1 MDFEN
6 FSRLRPFWRVGW
18 HVMIDLVLRYCV
30 AAGISLGGVAGAE
43 VTFNGEIAPI
53 VHAKCV
59 SCHRPGQSGPF
70 PLITFEQVR
79 KKSRT
84 IDEVVSERY
93 MPPWKPVNE
102 DVHFANDRRLSK
114 DEISLITG
122 WVKSGCPEGDPLKKP
137 VPPDYPSDWYL
148 GKPDLV
154 VTMKGEYA
162 VPADGP
168 DIYRSFVF
176 PVGLPEDKWVKAV
189 ELRPKAKSAV
199 HHALFFIDTDGRAR
213 AADGKDGKAGISGM
227 GFLRGEEREGGL
239 GGGRGLGGHVPG
251 AVPSKLPGDLAMQLP
266 AGADVV
272 MQTHFH
278 PSGKPEVEQAELAF
292 YFADKAPSKPLISV
306 EVPPVF
312 GRLAGID
319 IPAGKADYT
328 VTDSVILPADVE
340 GIKVSGH
347 AHYICKKM
355 KMTATLPGGEKR
367 VLLQID
373 DWDLDWQD
381 SYTFAEPVKLPKDT
395 RIETVLVYDNSAD
408 NPKNPNHPP
417 QRIKWGRE
425 SGDEMGS
432 ITLTVVPAK
441 AAESEMIVKDLR
453 RQAGRR
459 LAAAV
464 GAGIKDRQKQL
475 SFDYH
480 DQNADGKLVPG
491 EVPEENR
498 KKVFAE
504 FDKDGN
510 QIIEGPEAAALKTWL
525 EGMRGRAR

>member
-1 MDFEN
+1 
-6 FSRLRPFWRVGW
+6 
-18 HVMIDLVLRYCV
+18 MIDLVLRYGV
-30 AAGISLGGVAGAE
+30 LTGIALSGVAVAE
-43 VTFNGEIAPI
+43 VTFNGDIAPI
-53 VHAKCV
+53 VHGKCV

-70 PLITFEQVR
+70 PLITYEQVR
-79 KKSRT
+79 KKSKT
-84 IDEVVSERY
+84 IDEVVSDRY

-102 DVHFANDRRLSK
+102 DMHFANDRRLAK
-114 DEISLITG
+114 DEIAQITE
-122 WVKSGCPEGDPLKKP
+122 WVKTGCPEGDPAKKP
-137 VPPDYPSDWYL
+137 VPPDFPSDWYL

-162 VPADGP
+162 VPADGR

-176 PVGLPEDKWVKAV
+176 PVGLPEDKWVKAI

-227 GFLRGEEREGGL
+227 GFLRGGEERGSGL

-251 AVPSKLPGDLAMQLP
+251 AVPSKLPGDLAMHLP

-278 PSGKPEVEQAELAF
+278 PSGKPEVEHAELAF
-292 YFADKAPSKPLISV
+292 YFADKPPSKPLISV
-306 EVPPVF
+306 EVPPAF

-319 IPAGKADYT
+319 IPAGKSDYT
-328 VTDSVILPADVE
+328 VTDSVTLPADVE

-347 AHYICKKM
+347 AHYLCKKM
-355 KMTATLPGGEKR
+355 KMTATLPDGSKR

-373 DWDLDWQD
+373 DWDLGWQD
-381 SYTFAEPVKLPKDT
+381 GYTFAEPVKLPKNT
-395 RIETVLVYDNSAD
+395 RIETVLLYDNSAN
-408 NPKNPNHPP
+408 NPKNPHHPP
-417 QRIKWGRE
+417 QRVKWGRE
-425 SGDEMGS
+425 SDDEMGS
-432 ITLTVVPAK
+432 ITLTVV
-441 AAESEMIVKDLR
+441 AANASDSEMIEKGLR
-453 RQAGRR
+453 SQAGRR

-464 GAGIKDRQKQL
+464 GSGIKDRQKQL

-480 DQNADGKLVPG
+480 DQNHDGKLVQD

-510 QIIEGPEAAALKTWL
+510 HIIEGPEAAALKTWL
-525 EGMRGRAR
+525 EGMRSRGR